1 MKEEKQLTQSARDY
15 AVYVGDVALDEYYR
29 TPRWP
34 SVADKVEV
42 QTLEAIPGGMI
53 ANAACVYAALG
64 NQVKFCTVLR
74 HSPITELLL
83 KDLEASGVDV
93 SMTIY
98 DDTLPDSKT
107 MIFLCGE
114 EHTIF
119 IPTLHVDTI
128 DFTPE
133 QFEVLKGAKYLYST
147 VGYLNCITCEGKRW
161 KELAPVLR
169 VHGVKVVVDYDV
181 DYERNGDT
189 ERFRNVD
196 IGFFNETGFDSIRQ
210 GKSYEDAARMLQ
222 SFGMQTVVVT
232 LAERGCE
239 IYSGEAVYKLPARKT
254 QVVDVTG
261 AGDTF
266 CSSFISQLDEMGAEQ
281 AGRFANAAASLCV
294 SKLGARSGAVR
305 KEEVLKLL
313 WQN

>member
-169 VHGVKVVVDYDV
+169 AHGVKVVVDYDV
-181 DYERNGDT
+181 
-189 ERFRNVD
+189 
-196 IGFFNETGFDSIRQ
+196 GFDSIRQ

-222 SFGMQTVVVT
+222 SLGMQTVVVT

-261 AGDTF
+261 AGDAF

>member
-1 MKEEKQLTQSARDY
+1 M
-15 AVYVGDVALDEYYR
+15 
-29 TPRWP
+29 
-34 SVADKVEV
+34 
-42 QTLEAIPGGMI
+42 
-53 ANAACVYAALG
+53 
-64 NQVKFCTVLR
+64 
-74 HSPITELLL
+74 
-83 KDLEASGVDV
+83 
-93 SMTIY
+93 
-98 DDTLPDSKT
+98 
-107 MIFLCGE
+107 
-114 EHTIF
+114 
-119 IPTLHVDTI
+119 
-128 DFTPE
+128 
-133 QFEVLKGAKYLYST
+133 
-147 VGYLNCITCEGKRW
+147 
-161 KELAPVLR
+161 
-169 VHGVKVVVDYDV
+169 DYDV

-222 SFGMQTVVVT
+222 SLGMQTVVVT

-261 AGDTF
+261 AGDAF